1 MVFRPLLWFALRRFG
16 IGAAPG
22 GLCPGVVRLR
32 IFTAAGGRCVRRAAW
47 RRPLVV
53 TDLGAFGPKVLLLP
67 SSAQNTPPGC
77 ICGELDYKALASY
90 FLFLS
95 QKESKQSL
103 SALRAAYGGCAP
115 RRACGRRNAPSGKMR
130 KVFRPLRRAT
140 RAPPWTCR
148 PLKRAAL
155 NFTPFVTQMLSWV
168 LPGVL
173 TAFCPKRKIA
183 PTQPGKG

>member
-77 ICGELDYKALASY
+77 ICGELDYKAVAFY

-95 QKESKQSL
+95 QKESSKEKCSL
-103 SALRAAYGGCAP
+103 
-115 RRACGRRNAPSGKMR
+115 R
-130 KVFRPLRRAT
+130 KDAESVSLPAGSDQG
-140 RAPPWTCR
+140 
-148 PLKRAAL
+148 AAL
-155 NFTPFVTQMLSWV
+155 DLQ
-168 LPGVL
+168 
-173 TAFCPKRKIA
+173 AFEKA
-183 PTQPGKG
+183 